1 MGITE
6 ETYLPTEE
14 ELTVQEINLSGPA
27 LTAASVHIG
36 KACEYQ
42 NNVRLLLPNHL
53 SNVIEYAFRSSCCA
67 ERSLA
72 ILEHALMRER
82 RSPAVRWTS
91 CAK

>member
-36 KACEYQ
+36 KACEFQ

-53 SNVIEYAFRSSCCA
+53 SNIDYNLLLGVHVMQKRT
-67 ERSLA
+67 
-72 ILEHALMRER
+72 R
-82 RSPAVRWTS
+82 RS
-91 CAK
+91 